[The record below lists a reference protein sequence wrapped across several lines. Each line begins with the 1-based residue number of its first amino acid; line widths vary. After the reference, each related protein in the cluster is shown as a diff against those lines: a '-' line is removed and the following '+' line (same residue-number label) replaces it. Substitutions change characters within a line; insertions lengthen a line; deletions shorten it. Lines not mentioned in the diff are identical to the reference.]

1 MEPTTNSASGKII
14 TALIIG
20 LLVGFAMGVFW
31 QSRRSGG
38 APITD
43 TTTASA
49 KDSTDTAKTSSSTP
63 EKKATLTIP
72 DASQKI
78 FETVSEAGAL
88 AGVTVKDQEAGAKV
102 VIDSVS
108 ASETLWVAVR
118 EEKEGKLG
126 NILGASKVFVGNGE
140 NVSVELLRPT
150 VAGGTYRIVV
160 YRDVGT
166 SDFNYKEDVL
176 VEGVGATFKAK

>member
-31 QSRRSGG
+31 QSRR
-38 APITD
+38 TD
-43 TTTASA
+43 ATPLKDSLMASA
-49 KDSTDTAKTSSSTP
+49 KDSADIAETSSNIVEKETAVSILDMLKKTSEISS
-63 EKKATLTIP
+63 
-72 DASQKI
+72 ASV
-78 FETVSEAGAL
+78 TST
-88 AGVTVKDQEAGAKV
+88 GVTVKDQEAGAKV
-102 VIDSVS
+102 VIESVS
-108 ASETLWVAVR
+108 ASETLWLAVR
-118 EEKEGKLG
+118 EEKDGKLG
-126 NILGASKVFVGNGE
+126 NILGASKVFAGKGE

-150 VAGGTYRIVV
+150 VIGGTYRVVV

-176 VEGVGATFKAK
+176 VEGVGSEFKAN